1 MMSFEEAPMRN
12 GAFDSPIRHLRK
24 DLQNVARDAE
34 ELLRATADVT
44 NDRVQEARA
53 RTQKTVQ
60 EAFDN
65 LYDRRMRRRVRKYAR
80 YTDEYVRDH
89 TWSIVGAVA
98 GVALIVGLLTR
109 RD

>member
-1 MMSFEEAPMRN
+1 MRN

-53 RTQKTVQ
+53 RTQKTVR

-65 LYDRRMRRRVRKYAR
+65 LYDRRMRRRVRKYAH

>member
-1 MMSFEEAPMRN
+1 MRN

-24 DLQNVARDAE
+24 DLQCVARDAE
-34 ELLRATADVT
+34 ELLRATADVA

-60 EAFDN
+60 QALDH
-65 LYDRRMRRRVRKYAR
+65 LYDRRMRRRVRKYTRSTEA
-80 YTDEYVRDH
+80 YMRDH
-89 TWSIVGAVA
+89 TWGIMGAVA
-98 GVALIVGLLTR
+98 GVALLVGLLAR

>member
-1 MMSFEEAPMRN
+1 MRN

-24 DLQNVARDAE
+24 DLQSVARDAE

-44 NDRVQEARA
+44 NERVQEARA
-53 RTQKTVQ
+53 RTQKTVRQ
-60 EAFDN
+60 AYDH
-65 LYDRRMRRRVRKYAR
+65 LYDRRMQRRVRKYAR

-89 TWSIVGAVA
+89 SWGIIGAVA
-98 GVALIVGLLTR
+98 GVALIVGLVTR

>member
-1 MMSFEEAPMRN
+1 MRN

-80 YTDEYVRDH
+80 RTDEYVRDH
-89 TWSIVGAVA
+89 TWGIVGAVA
-98 GVALIVGLLTR
+98 GVALLVGLLTR

>member
-1 MMSFEEAPMRN
+1 MRN
-12 GAFDSPIRHLRK
+12 GAFDTPIRHLRK
-24 DLQNVARDAE
+24 DLQSVARDAE

-53 RTQKTVQ
+53 RTEKTVKQ
-60 EAFDN
+60 AFDN
-65 LYDRRMRRRVRKYAR
+65 LYDRRMQRRVRKYAR
-80 YTDEYVRDH
+80 YTDNYVRDH
-89 TWSIVGAVA
+89 SWGIIGAVA

>member
-1 MMSFEEAPMRN
+1 MRN

-24 DLQNVARDAE
+24 DLQSVARDAE

-44 NDRVQEARA
+44 NERVQQARA

-60 EAFDN
+60 QAFDH
-65 LYDRRMRRRVRKYAR
+65 LSDRRMHRRVRRYAR
-80 YTDEYVRDH
+80 TYARSTDAYVRDH
-89 TWSIVGAVA
+89 TWSIIGAVA
-98 GVALIVGLLTR
+98 GVALIVGLFAR

>member
-1 MMSFEEAPMRN
+1 MRN

-24 DLQNVARDAE
+24 DLQSVARDAE

-44 NDRVQEARA
+44 NERVQEARA

-60 EAFDN
+60 QALDH

-80 YTDEYVRDH
+80 STDAYVRDH
-89 TWSIVGAVA
+89 TWGIIGAVA
-98 GVALIVGLLTR
+98 GIALIAGLFAR

>member
-1 MMSFEEAPMRN
+1 MRN

-24 DLQNVARDAE
+24 DLQSVARDAE

-44 NDRVQEARA
+44 NERVQEARA
-53 RTQKTVQ
+53 RTQKTVRQ
-60 EAFDN
+60 AYDH
-65 LYDRRMRRRVRKYAR
+65 LYDRRMQRRVRKYAR

-89 TWSIVGAVA
+89 SWGIIGAVA